1 MPFLAKACLSAEQE
15 LLSMVF
21 THTLHTAFFCHLLSS
36 VEHSPAPLCSVSRAV
51 PVWWQRGNALG
62 KAAGLGTEG
71 VLLQPAILSHDWA
84 AVPLFLTARTR
95 LALSAYFL
103 GLAIPPRSC
112 SCKLYLQRLSFSV
125 FCFLCIPTFA
135 LVLAVLVSL

>member
-1 MPFLAKACLSAEQE
+1 MP
-15 LLSMVF
+15 
-21 THTLHTAFFCHLLSS
+21 
-36 VEHSPAPLCSVSRAV
+36 
-51 PVWWQRGNALG
+51 LG

-71 VLLQPAILSHDWA
+71 VLLQLAALSHDWA
-84 AVPLFLTARTR
+84 AVPLFLMAKTQ

-112 SCKLYLQRLSFSV
+112 SCKLYLQGLSFSL
-125 FCFLCIPTFA
+125 FCFLCVSIFV